1 MNRYKLKPV
10 EVEAIQ
16 FKGTEDNFAEI
27 DSSCKG
33 RLYKNIEGKCFF
45 RIDKGSPSRDIPLY
59 RDYWVVVKRMTT
71 AMGVVVEA
79 FEIHGD
85 ETFKDKFEKM
95 EDYQ

>member
-16 FKGTEDNFAEI
+16 FKGTDSNIAEI

-33 RLYKNIEGKCFF
+33 RIYKNKEGKCFF
-45 RIDKGSPSRDIPLY
+45 RVDKKVPSKDIPLY
-59 RDYWVVVKRMTT
+59 RDYWVVVKRMITSV
-71 AMGVVVEA
+71 GQVIEA

-85 ETFKDKFEKM
+85 QTFKEKFEKV
-95 EDYQ
+95 EEE

>member
-16 FKGTEDNFAEI
+16 FKGTDSNFEEI

-33 RLYKNIEGKCFF
+33 RIYKNEEGKCYF
-45 RIDKGSPSRDIPLY
+45 RIDKKSPSKDIPLY

-71 AMGVVVEA
+71 SVGQIIEA
-79 FEIHGD
+79 FEIHGNQ
-85 ETFKDKFEKM
+85 TFLEKFEKVD
-95 EDYQ
+95 E